1 MSTSKRAN
9 INEEPHR
16 GTSDLG
22 EKFLTELQLSVR
34 HQRSVKTIRND
45 RLRGGYIPFVKV
57 GRLVRYRMSD
67 VLRIRGVAT
76 SDIDTPSVQ
85 GGDDA

>member
-1 MSTSKRAN
+1 MSTSKRVE
-9 INEEPHR
+9 INKEPHR
-16 GTSDLG
+16 STSDLG

-67 VLRIRGVAT
+67 VLRYEEAQLQT
-76 SDIDTPSVQ
+76 STSSVQ
-85 GGDDA
+85 GGDNA

>member
-1 MSTSKRAN
+1 MSTSKRVE
-9 INEEPHR
+9 INKEPHR
-16 GTSDLG
+16 STSDLG
-22 EKFLTELQLSVR
+22 EKFLTESQLSVR

-67 VLRIRGVAT
+67 VLRY
-76 SDIDTPSVQ
+76 
-85 GGDDA
+85 